1 MFRIRLAVFA
11 LIIACGNSR
20 AEPAAPLG
28 ALAKMPVKEVTVFKD
43 GHAYVIHQGTMPV
56 DASGNVL
63 LDLLPNPVL
72 GTFWPYSLDK
82 KATLQSVTA
91 GRRRVKVERTAITL
105 RELIEANLGAEV
117 VISEGSKPAYP
128 ATIVRFLS
136 RSSEELDATLP
147 PTGTEHVPIKGN
159 ILLLKTIEGTRAV
172 PVEHITDVK
181 FVGKYETKVSEEEFR
196 NLLTMKLDWAGQPS
210 ANSAEVGMAYVQ
222 KGIRWI
228 PNYRIELDANGKAI
242 IKLQATLLNELTD
255 LKDATVNLVI
265 GVPSFYFKETTD
277 PIALTGALAQLST
290 YFQTD
295 ASTQYAM
302 SNSMMTQVARG
313 GEIRKSGAAPVNL
326 GPEIG
331 VAGSQNED
339 LFVFTVKNVTL
350 AKGQRMVLPISQ
362 HTLEYK
368 DLYTLDVP
376 YTPPQSFKQ
385 YANNAQAAEIA
396 KLMSEAKVMHKLR
409 LTNGNAQPLT
419 TAPALILRDG
429 KVLAQAMMTYTSK
442 GGSVDLTLT
451 TAVDVRVKKKDKES
465 KRTPNVANFNNESFW
480 RIDIASSLEL
490 TNQSNKPIE
499 VEVTRYV
506 LGNVDKAG
514 EGAKAEMVNLLED
527 DEGLHSA
534 YRPGWYGY
542 YSWPVWWSH
551 FNGVGRVTWTAKLA
565 PGQSAEQSYEW
576 HYFWR

>member
-1 MFRIRLAVFA
+1 MFRIRLALLL

-28 ALAKMPVKEVTVFKD
+28 ALSKMPVKEVTVFKD
-43 GHAYVIHQGTMPV
+43 GHAYVIHQGKMPV

-63 LDLLPNPVL
+63 LDLLPSPVL

-91 GRRRVKVERTAITL
+91 GRRRVKIERTAVTL

-117 VISEGSKPAYP
+117 IISEGVKPAYP

-147 PTGTEHVPIKGN
+147 PTGTEHVPVKGN

-181 FVGKYETKVSEEEFR
+181 FVGKYDTKVSDEEFR
-196 NLLTMKLDWAGQPS
+196 NLLTMKLDWAGQPP

-228 PNYRIELDANGKAI
+228 PNYRIELDANGKAVV
-242 IKLQATLLNELTD
+242 KLQATLLNELTD

-313 GEIRKSGAAPVNL
+313 GEVRAGAHAPVNL
-326 GPEIG
+326 GPEVG

-376 YTPPQSFKQ
+376 YSPPQSFKQ
-385 YANNAQAAEIA
+385 HANNAQAAELV

-465 KRTPNVANFNNESFW
+465 KRTPNVANFNNEAFW

-527 DEGLHSA
+527 DDGLQPS

-542 YSWPVWWSH
+542 YSWPAWWSH

>member
-1 MFRIRLAVFA
+1 MFRICLAVIV
-11 LIIACGNSR
+11 LGITCGNSR

-28 ALAKMPVKEVTVFKD
+28 AMAKMPVKEVTVFKD

-56 DASGNVL
+56 DAAGNVL

-72 GTFWPYSLDK
+72 GTFWSYSLDK

-91 GRRRVKVERTAITL
+91 GRRRVKVERTAVTL

-117 VISEGSKPAYP
+117 VISEGVKPAYP

-136 RSSEELDATLP
+136 RSTEELDATLP
-147 PTGTEHVPIKGN
+147 PTGAEHVPIKGN
-159 ILLLKTIEGTRAV
+159 ILLLKTLEGTRAV

-181 FVGKYETKVSEEEFR
+181 FVGKYDTKVTEEEFR
-196 NLLTMKLDWAGQPS
+196 NLLTMKLDWAGQPP
-210 ANSAEVGMAYVQ
+210 ANAAEVGMAYVQ

-228 PNYRIELDANGKAI
+228 PNYRIELDANGKAVV
-242 IKLQATLLNELTD
+242 KLQATLLNELTD

-295 ASTQYAM
+295 ASTQFAM

-313 GEIRKSGAAPVNL
+313 GEVRHGGAAPVNL

-368 DLYTLDVP
+368 DLYTLEVP

-385 YANNAQAAEIA
+385 YANNTQAAELV
-396 KLMSEAKVMHKLR
+396 KLMSEPKVLHKLR

-429 KVLAQAMMTYTSK
+429 KILSQAMMTYTSK

-465 KRTPNVANFNNESFW
+465 KRTPNVANFNNEAFW

-527 DEGLHSA
+527 DESLQSA

-542 YSWPVWWSH
+542 YSWPAWWSH

-565 PGQSAEQSYEW
+565 PGQSAGQSYEW
-576 HYFWR
+576 HYYWR

>member
-91 GRRRVKVERTAITL
+91 GRRRVKVERTAVTL

-117 VISEGSKPAYP
+117 VISEGVKPAYP

-136 RSSEELDATLP
+136 RSTEELDATLP

-181 FVGKYETKVSEEEFR
+181 FVGKFDTKVSDEEFR